1 MDPGQRGAA
10 EGDFASAISL
20 YHAYELLMNHGTR
33 SFYNFVSKVTGED
46 DHAGAGDGKT
56 TPTKGINR

>member
-1 MDPGQRGAA
+1 MDPTQRGTA

-46 DHAGAGDGKT
+46 VHAAGGGKT
-56 TPTKGINR
+56 TPTSGINK